1 MKISA
6 FLFCLAAVFGVISSA
21 ASAQEC
27 DLCVAAGVGDT
38 VKIAEL
44 IAAGAD
50 PDMEGPFG
58 APALLYAA
66 RHGQAEAIEALIFG
80 GATWLASD
88 DRGLTGTM
96 VGVLAGHVNVVSV
109 LMARGAP
116 INQRD
121 ENGWTPL
128 IYASQHGHVP
138 LASLILSGVNTAFPD
153 AGYVRPNRGGPDGM
167 TPLMAAV
174 AGNNREIV
182 RMILDANAD
191 VNQKNDYGTTALMF
205 AAYFGRE
212 EIAYMLLDTGA
223 EVNAGDQDGRTAAM
237 FAVSRRHEGAEY
249 QRIFFD
255 LINNRGGA
263 EAQDNFGNTFSEYAG
278 PVGSD
283 LNPPGGVPLSP
294 TLQRFNFTLRATP

>member
-1 MKISA
+1 MKIIGVVFVLLSA
-6 FLFCLAAVFGVISSA
+6 ISSA
-21 ASAQEC
+21 AFAQEC

-66 RHGQAEAIEALIFG
+66 RHGQAEAINALIFG
-80 GATWLASD
+80 GATWLATD

-128 IYASQHGHVP
+128 VYASQHGHVP

-167 TPLMAAV
+167 TPLMAAA

-205 AAYFGRE
+205 AVYFGH
-212 EIAYMLLDTGA
+212 AAMMTLLVENGADVTIQDKDGRQASFIVGYRRDLFDLSDGGNLPWNYLVNNGGERTVYDDCGFWLIDYLTADTG
-223 EVNAGDQDGRTAAM
+223 ED
-237 FAVSRRHEGAEY
+237 
-249 QRIFFD
+249 
-255 LINNRGGA
+255 
-263 EAQDNFGNTFSEYAG
+263 
-278 PVGSD
+278 
-283 LNPPGGVPLSP
+283 PPCGVPLSP
-294 TLQRFNFTLRATP
+294 ALQRFNFTLRATP